1 MKAVVLY
8 QPGGPEKLTY
18 TDYPTPSVS
27 SGEILIKVKACS
39 INHLDLWIRNGLSAY
54 KTVFP
59 HILGSDIS
67 GVVDTAGSD
76 VKEFSRGTPVIVSP
90 NFGCFKCP
98 YCLSGKDNQCNDF
111 KIVGASLPG
120 GYAEFI
126 KVPVQHLLRAP
137 ENLSFEESA
146 AFPLTFLTAW
156 HMVVTKGN
164 LQAGQ
169 TILILGG
176 GSGIGSAAIQI
187 SKLLGANIVAT
198 AGSPEKLEKA
208 KELGANWVIN
218 HETEN
223 ILERVRQITRSEG
236 VDLVF
241 EHVGPKTWKQSIAS
255 LKKGGRLVTCG
266 STTGPATELD
276 LRFIFSR
283 HLSIL
288 GSSLGTRAEL
298 MTIVK
303 LMEQKKLH
311 PVIDRTYP
319 LNEASKAHERI
330 ESRHFFGKIVLIP

>member
-8 QPGGPEKLTY
+8 QPGGFEKLTY
-18 TDYPTPSVS
+18 TDFPLPGISADDV
-27 SGEILIKVKACS
+27 LVHVKGCA
-39 INHLDLWIRNGLSAY
+39 INHLDLWIRNGLTAY
-54 KTVFP
+54 HTVFP

-67 GVVDTAGSD
+67 GIVETAGAN
-76 VKEFSRGTPVIVSP
+76 VKDFPAGTPVIVSP

-98 YCLSGKDNQCNDF
+98 YCLSGKDNQCVDF

-126 KVPVQHLLRAP
+126 KVPAQHLLKAP
-137 ENLSFEESA
+137 GNLSFEESA

-156 HMVVTKGN
+156 HMVVTKGE
-164 LQAGQ
+164 LLPGQ

-187 SKLLGANIVAT
+187 SKLLGATIIAT
-198 AGSPEKLEKA
+198 AGSPEKTGRA
-208 KELGANWVIN
+208 KESGADRVIN
-218 HETEN
+218 HATEN
-223 ILERVRQITRSEG
+223 IHEKVRQITGGEG

-241 EHVGPKTWKQSIAS
+241 EHVGPKTWKQSVAS

-266 STTGPATELD
+266 STTGPSVELD

-303 LMEQKKLH
+303 LMEEKKLH
-311 PVIDRTYP
+311 PIVDRTFP
-319 LNEASKAHERI
+319 LQEAAKAHELL
-330 ESRHFFGKIVLIP
+330 ESRKVFGKLVLIP